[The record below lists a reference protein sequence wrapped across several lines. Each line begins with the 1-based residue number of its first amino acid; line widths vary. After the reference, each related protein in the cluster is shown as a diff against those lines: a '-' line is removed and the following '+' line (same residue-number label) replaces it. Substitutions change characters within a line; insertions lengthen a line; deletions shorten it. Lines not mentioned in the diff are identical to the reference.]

1 MPEMI
6 DRFDTTHTMSDL
18 EYFFPIPSQTSSR
31 QTFLLGTMRLVR
43 NSRAY
48 NYLEIGS
55 FLGGS
60 LTPFLM
66 DTACKTILSIDD
78 RGRVQPDERG
88 INYDYT
94 IYVAIN
100 ARRATPQQH
109 KHGQAA
115 DL

>member
-78 RGRVQPDERG
+78 RG